1 MAIHKQICKAVFND
15 AELFKILKAENVLIR
30 QEANGQYRYQRNKVV
45 LDICKEDMKNKKLG
59 EYQQVVADVDEHML
73 FAFSGKA
80 KTKGKTHYKEWV
92 KTQAKRLK
100 SMLKK
105 QFRHESRLVP
115 NRKDADEFALPV
127 DDYDDDGTASEPEQN
142 DEKDDEASE
151 PVAVD
156 EDEKD
161 DEASEP
167 LDAATERDEQG
178 EDSEEDAADKDEKA
192 QDSTDEA
199 ADARADQKAASEDR
213 CSEPPADTQ
222 PPCDDMIV
230 SGADIAEFNN
240 DIVCSMCGRK
250 FRKEDV
256 GQVFEGDLVRH
267 YGGCPAECSPS
278 PEPPK
283 KVARLGSF
291 LPPLLQATVIA
302 AKAVPPL
309 ALTSQS
315 VYGNEGVKAE
325 RRLAKLQQAAAK
337 VAAKAAATAVA
348 KVAKPKPATIN
359 ADKEPGNSSDAPTK
373 NNRMDAV
380 PDECGK
386 PKLMTAKSWTVP
398 PPPGGKYKIEVII
411 DPSKTAMYFVRGGC
425 TIELPNKDRRIGW
438 TNCGGPVAAWQ
449 EAKKVAGWPDGPVA

>member
-1 MAIHKQICKAVFND
+1 MAIHKQICKAIFND
-15 AELFKILKAENVLIR
+15 AVLFKLLKAENVLIR

-45 LDICKEDMKNKKLG
+45 LDICKEDMKNKKLK
-59 EYQQVVADVDEHML
+59 EYQKVVADADEHIF
-73 FAFSGKA
+73 FAFSGQA
-80 KTKGKTHYKEWV
+80 NTKGKTHYKEWV

-115 NRKDADEFALPV
+115 NRKDAEEFALPV
-127 DDYDDDGTASEPEQN
+127 DDYDDEEEEEEAEKNEKEDESSEPDN
-142 DEKDDEASE
+142 
-151 PVAVD
+151 
-156 EDEKD
+156 
-161 DEASEP
+161 
-167 LDAATERDEQG
+167 ATEQDEQG
-178 EDSEEDAADKDEKA
+178 EDSEDEPLMPL
-192 QDSTDEA
+192 DSP
-199 ADARADQKAASEDR
+199 ADQKAASEDI
-213 CSEPPADTQ
+213 CSELPPDTQ
-222 PPCDDMIV
+222 PPCEDMIV

-250 FRKEDV
+250 FRKDDV
-256 GQVFEGDLVRH
+256 GQVFEGDVVRH
-267 YGGCPAECSPS
+267 YPRCPVERSPS
-278 PEPPK
+278 PDPPK
-283 KVARLGSF
+283 KKARLGCF

-302 AKAVPPL
+302 AKGVPPL

-337 VAAKAAATAVA
+337 VAAKAAAKSAA

-411 DPSKTAMYFVRGGC
+411 DPAKPAMYFVRGGC
-425 TIELPNKDRRIGW
+425 TKELPNKDRRFGW